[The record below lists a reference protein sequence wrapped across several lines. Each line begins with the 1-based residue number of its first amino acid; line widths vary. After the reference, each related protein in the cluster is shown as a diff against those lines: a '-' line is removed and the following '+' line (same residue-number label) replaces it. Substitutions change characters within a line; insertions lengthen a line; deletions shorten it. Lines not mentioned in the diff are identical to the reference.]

1 MEAYL
6 GEELSGALFDVDPV
20 SSYPGRSDLTKLRRI
35 ARTTA
40 KDAQSAMSKS
50 ALLLP
55 PRRPSRAMPLTPSPM
70 PLYLAKAAWIA
81 MHRCRA
87 FGHQRTVISPRGP
100 HDMIGH
106 ARCDFSAAIGFRSLV
121 E

>member
-6 GEELSGALFDVDPV
+6 GEELSGALLDVDPV

-55 PRRPSRAMPLTPSPM
+55 PRRPSRAMPLTPSPR
-70 PLYLAKAAWIA
+70 PHYLAKAAWIA
-81 MHRCRA
+81 MHRSRA
-87 FGHQRTVISPRGP
+87 FGRQRTVISPRGP

-106 ARCDFSAAIGFRSLV
+106 ARCDFRPR
-121 E
+121 